1 MRSRGLSSPLSRP
14 PVKMKASKGHFER
27 VMSNHQEKILGLSVD
42 VLPEVDHLDHL
53 GRFGD
58 HSLPR
63 ILSSY
68 LRVIFIHTAPQRT
81 NFPAL
86 GRFLRTS
93 KCQAPNAKRNNS
105 PPTTLLPDSYPKS
118 YPRICPKFQLQPKRH
133 RSRIW
138 RRLYTLHLQWPANTL
153 RTPSIYEYTCQE
165 HFMLSE

>member
-1 MRSRGLSSPLSRP
+1 MLRCSNNAKSLAVISSVEASCQ
-14 PVKMKASKGHFER
+14 KASKGHFER

-42 VLPEVDHLDHL
+42 VLPEVDHL

-58 HSLPR
+58 HRLPR

-86 GRFLRTS
+86 GWFLRTS

-138 RRLYTLHLQWPANTL
+138 QRLYTLHLQWLANTL
-153 RTPSIYEYTCQE
+153 RTPSIYEYK
-165 HFMLSE
+165 HIMLS